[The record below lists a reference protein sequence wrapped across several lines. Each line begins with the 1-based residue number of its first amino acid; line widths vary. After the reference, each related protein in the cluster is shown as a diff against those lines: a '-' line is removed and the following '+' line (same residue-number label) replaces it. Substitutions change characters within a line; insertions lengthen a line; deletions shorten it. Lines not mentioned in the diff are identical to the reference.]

1 MPLENRQLL
10 SAGGHF
16 VPTFLT
22 VPRGAGVAARPNL
35 PVLPFAAATKT
46 ATFIDPSV
54 RLVNGNHIIVG
65 TKTYIAPFAHL
76 SAKSGF
82 IKIGTGSAVLDNAI
96 INSNPNKA
104 RRPTTDVIIGDSV
117 QIDYGAKVFGSAMI
131 GAFGADAKP
140 TEIGP
145 NAVINGATIEPGAVV
160 GALAYVEPGVVIPS
174 GFHVLPGVSVTTQ
187 AEATDPALGKVETT
201 VPASVLANLKSSL
214 ALNADL
220 AAGYTNL
227 YQGNSATGVNPGD
240 ANATSSAGP
249 FNGFLPNVEGASP
262 EPGSAF
268 VPGEPT
274 AKVSPAFPSPRG
286 GVVQSPLFN
295 FRARVIGQ
303 VVFGQLAK
311 LVDRALGGANSIR
324 ADEGQPITIGS
335 IGQTGNNVTITSPV
349 SGNLTIGQNFVA
361 GNGAVILGGP
371 TVKAVIGDNV
381 NVGAGAVVS
390 QSSIGSGA
398 SIGAGSYISNSTVA
412 AGTVIPA
419 GTILINNVVKGT
431 VQGQG

>member
-1 MPLENRQLL
+1 MPLEDRQLL
-10 SAGGHF
+10 TAGGHF
-16 VPTFLT
+16 IPTFLT
-22 VPRGAGVAARPNL
+22 VPRGAGVAVRPNT
-35 PVLPFAAATKT
+35 PVLPFGAATKT

-54 RLVNGNHIIVG
+54 RIVNGNHIIIG
-65 TKTYIAPFAHL
+65 TKTYLAPFAHL
-76 SAKSGF
+76 SAKTGF
-82 IKIGTGSAVLDNAI
+82 IKIGTNSAVLDNVI
-96 INSNPNKA
+96 INSNPSNA

-117 QIDYGAKVFGSAMI
+117 QIDYGAMVFGSALI
-131 GAFGADAKP
+131 GAFGSEAKP

-145 NAVINGATIEPGAVV
+145 NAVINGATVQPGAVV
-160 GALAYVEPGVVIPS
+160 GALAYVGPGVVIPA
-174 GFHVLPGVSVTTQ
+174 GYFVLPGASITTQ
-187 AEATDPALGKVETT
+187 AEATDPAFGKVEKT
-201 VPASVLANLKSSL
+201 VPATILSNLKSSL
-214 ALNADL
+214 TLNADL

-227 YQGNSATGVNPGD
+227 YQGNSSTGVNPGS
-240 ANATSSAGP
+240 ATATASAGP

-262 EPGSAF
+262 EPGSSF
-268 VPGEPT
+268 VPGEPST
-274 AKVSPAFPSPRG
+274 RVGPSFPSPTHG
-286 GVVQSPLFN
+286 AVQGLLFN

-303 VVFGQLAK
+303 VVFGQVAK
-311 LVDRALGGANSIR
+311 VVNSVLGGANSIR

-335 IGQTGNNVTITSPV
+335 ITQTGNNVTITSPL

-381 NVGAGAVVS
+381 NIGAGAVVS

-419 GTILINNVVKGT
+419 GTILIDNVVKGT
-431 VQGQG
+431 VERPG